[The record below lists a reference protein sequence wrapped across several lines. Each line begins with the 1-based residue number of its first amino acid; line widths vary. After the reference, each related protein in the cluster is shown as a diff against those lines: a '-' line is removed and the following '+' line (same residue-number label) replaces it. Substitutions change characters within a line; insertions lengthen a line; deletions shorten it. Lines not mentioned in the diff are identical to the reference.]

1 MISLLIYATLV
12 AVVAMSCGWF
22 VYNLEQGFVKWFF
35 GQSYSAVLFKGFMA
49 FCVLIAGLMLVGY
62 LESLEASLP

>member
-1 MISLLIYATLV
+1 MISLIIYATLV
-12 AVVAMSCGWF
+12 SVVALSCAWF

-35 GQSYSAVLFKGFMA
+35 GQSYSALLVKGVLA

-62 LESLEASLP
+62 LESLEAAL